1 MKTVKHLPIIDAKR
15 PVTLV
20 ITKRDV
26 TTADTKEPA
35 HCVVAKA
42 CRRMMN
48 AAEVRV
54 HLSRTYV
61 RANEGNWT
69 RFFTPRSLRQ
79 EIIAFDRGGKFEP
92 GQYQLGVIPKAK
104 QSKSA
109 AGFADTTLS
118 RMFAPVLRSGRSR
131 SVSCRKR
138 RPSGTEPTNGNGS
151 L

>member
-42 CRRMMN
+42 CKRMMN

-104 QSKSA
+104 QSTGKRQ
-109 AGFADTTLS
+109 GTQG
-118 RMFAPVLRSGRSR
+118 SGK
-131 SVSCRKR
+131 KR
-138 RPSGTEPTNGNGS
+138 GRIRRYHVIKDVRTGPAFGTF
-151 L
+151 